1 VALVACTGAP
11 SPTGR
16 HRAPEP
22 APEPDAAVALAQASA
37 DALAAEPAGEIVVA
51 VTDSEALGAVAAAGG
66 RFADLVSSAAFAPVA
81 TRLAADIA
89 DTGRGDP
96 RAGVGIRGHAHRL
109 FDAGWLRR
117 ERLELVAVIN
127 RIDLMKQTPGACGDV
142 RLVYRLGYRSD
153 EGVGAVASRLPMTA
167 VAILDGPEASGGD
180 CRAAAARW
188 RAPAGATGAALGAWL
203 VSDRGPLG
211 GGAMAPARA
220 RRLLTNLQAVR
231 WPSTVHPSLG
241 GHAEYLLREHTRD
254 DDDRFAA
261 AALLAVPDV
270 ERIRGDRRLRAQL
283 LAWLRDPETAVAAD
297 RGAVQLP
304 ASLRAQVS
312 RAVTPRGFS
321 RRANRPF
328 RSLID
333 PAELAGLELAERE
346 LVTTPS
352 ALLVRLDELTC
363 AGCHQA
369 RSVAG
374 FHLLGED
381 PAEVAPG
388 NALAIATSPHLIA
401 DLERRKTIAAALAAG
416 ERPALSPPFAQRAPR
431 DPGASGSRC
440 GLGDP
445 AFAAWTCATG
455 LRCIGP
461 DVPGDDPGIGVCAGA
476 ETSQVGEACEL
487 GAVVPHR
494 DPRRDRI
501 LAASERP
508 CAAGL
513 DCIPSKQGFPGGLC
527 AAAGC
532 ESSSPGSVC
541 GVIAGAGFDACLIAG
556 RPFPRCI
563 AESLSEMTMRGCSEA
578 APCRDDY
585 ICARTP
591 AGGGAC
597 VPPYFLFQL
606 RVDGHPPASK

>member
-1 VALVACTGAP
+1 
-11 SPTGR
+11 
-16 HRAPEP
+16 
-22 APEPDAAVALAQASA
+22 
-37 DALAAEPAGEIVVA
+37 
-51 VTDSEALGAVAAAGG
+51 
-66 RFADLVSSAAFAPVA
+66 
-81 TRLAADIA
+81 
-89 DTGRGDP
+89 
-96 RAGVGIRGHAHRL
+96 
-109 FDAGWLRR
+109 
-117 ERLELVAVIN
+117 
-127 RIDLMKQTPGACGDV
+127 
-142 RLVYRLGYRSD
+142 
-153 EGVGAVASRLPMTA
+153 
-167 VAILDGPEASGGD
+167 
-180 CRAAAARW
+180 
-188 RAPAGATGAALGAWL
+188 
-203 VSDRGPLG
+203 
-211 GGAMAPARA
+211 
-220 RRLLTNLQAVR
+220 
-231 WPSTVHPSLG
+231 
-241 GHAEYLLREHTRD
+241 
-254 DDDRFAA
+254 
-261 AALLAVPDV
+261 
-270 ERIRGDRRLRAQL
+270 
-283 LAWLRDPETAVAAD
+283 
-297 RGAVQLP
+297 
-304 ASLRAQVS
+304 
-312 RAVTPRGFS
+312 VTPRGFS

-563 AESLSEMTMRGCSEA
+563 AESLREMTMRGCGEA